1 LKTALSNSTKVD
13 VLLRK
18 TGFKV
23 VIVFSIIMALV
34 IVVTAP
40 SNRLIAWTFPIFWLL
55 ISIIGL
61 YKPSYSSVCA
71 KVWVVFSVPMV
82 IILVLFN
89 GLMPA
94 TLISIATIIPVMLT
108 TGSWRIISVFFIA
121 ASTLLVPFSGI
132 DYEPAIWLRLS
143 VTNVFIA
150 VTVLLLTSFLERA
163 LVNSL
168 DKSDALN
175 QALAGERKASEA
187 QSVFLA
193 TMSHEIRTPMNGII
207 GLVDIVLSSNI
218 TEVQRPKLERIKR
231 AGNNLNNILNDVL
244 DYSKLNAGKLVI
256 ENVSISITQVID
268 ETKLL
273 FQTSALDKDIQLIV
287 EVDESVEYAL
297 VGDANRIMQ
306 VLNNL
311 VSNAIKFTG
320 NDGVISIA
328 LKVTDNSLTTQVLEF
343 CVADSGIGISDESMN
358 EIFYPFVQANQSTT
372 REYGGTGLGLQIS
385 KSLIENLG
393 GEIWVES
400 QEGSGSQFYFRLSLE
415 KTQEPPLNM
424 YDETRIESLQ
434 FKGKV
439 LVAEDNEINRVVISE
454 ILTSY
459 GVDVELANDGMQAI
473 EAIKQSHFDMIF
485 MDLQMPNIDGFEAT
499 RVIRLSDTCTPI
511 VALSASVLK
520 EDVKKAQQVGMNYHI
535 AKPID
540 RPELIKILHRFIK
553 S

>member
-1 LKTALSNSTKVD
+1 MS
-13 VLLRK
+13 
-18 TGFKV
+18 
-23 VIVFSIIMALV
+23 LV
-34 IVVTAP
+34 ILVTAP

-61 YKPSYSSVCA
+61 YKPNYSSLCA
-71 KVWVVFSVPMV
+71 KVWVLFSVPMG

-108 TGSWRIISVFFIA
+108 TGYWRIISVFFIA
-121 ASTLLVPFSGI
+121 GSTLLVPFSGI
-132 DYEPAIWLRLS
+132 DYESAIWLRLS

-207 GLVDIVLSSNI
+207 GLVDIILSSHI
-218 TEVQRPKLERIKR
+218 TEVQRPKLERINR
-231 AGNNLNNILNDVL
+231 AGNNLNNILNDIL

-256 ENVSISITQVID
+256 ENVSINITQVID

-287 EVDESVEYAL
+287 EVDESVEYGL

-311 VSNAIKFTG
+311 VNNAIKFTG
-320 NDGVISIA
+320 NDGVVSIS

-343 CVADSGIGISDESMN
+343 CVADSGIGISDKSMN

-372 REYGGTGLGLQIS
+372 REFGGTGLGLQIS
-385 KSLIENLG
+385 KSLIDKLG

-424 YDETRIESLQ
+424 YDETRIESLH
-434 FKGKV
+434 FKGRV
-439 LVAEDNEINRVVISE
+439 LVAEDNEINRLVASE

-459 GVDVELANDGMQAI
+459 GLDVELANDGMQAI
-473 EAIKQSHFDMIF
+473 EAIKHSHFDMIF

-499 RVIRLSDTCTPI
+499 RVIRLSNTGTPI

-520 EDVKKAQQVGMNYHI
+520 EDVKKAQQVGMNCHI

-540 RPELIKILHRFIK
+540 RRELIKVLHRFIK